1 MVFTLGL
8 KKCCSV
14 SLFFSRP
21 LSLSIGSGKGHSHW
35 QNIKDIKQKNDIEK
49 SQKINKFLVKMKVAV
64 KEAGGMDPKYNSKL
78 AKLQAEYQKAGLPM
92 DTFRKKLSQLK
103 DAAV

>member
-1 MVFTLGL
+1 MELFY
-8 KKCCSV
+8 K
-14 SLFFSRP
+14 SLNVLLR
-21 LSLSIGSGKGHSHW
+21 
-35 QNIKDIKQKNDIEK
+35 
-49 SQKINKFLVKMKVAV
+49 VKMKVAV

>member
-1 MVFTLGL
+1 
-8 KKCCSV
+8 
-14 SLFFSRP
+14 
-21 LSLSIGSGKGHSHW
+21 
-35 QNIKDIKQKNDIEK
+35 
-49 SQKINKFLVKMKVAV
+49 MKVAV

-103 DAAV
+103 DDAAV